1 MQLPSRFL
9 GVVVSILAA
18 ATVAACGRGG
28 AGEIRKDSPAGATGS
43 GAGDGT
49 TTGGTRLV
57 PLTYRG
63 SDGSKAFAGL
73 FDKELGKECAF
84 DRLGSVAVCVPTDV
98 YTVTADVFGNSL
110 NTASPALY
118 LDSKCGDRKAIA
130 LDESAAC
137 THYGVVRMTAS
148 RDGSSDFPGC
158 AQGAYGT
165 GLAVVT
171 PVPAG
176 TKIYAWGQ
184 GGGQC
189 CTCAEW
195 VPPAGGTLRAYFVE
209 TSPAESDIAN
219 VKLVTGTLDDPTKL

>member
-1 MQLPSRFL
+1 MQLPARLL
-9 GVVVSILAA
+9 GVLVSILAA

-28 AGEIRKDSPAGATGS
+28 AGDIRKDQPAGATGS
-43 GAGDGT
+43 GVGDGT
-49 TTGGTRLV
+49 TTGGSRLV
-57 PLTYRG
+57 PLSYRG

-98 YTVTADVFGNSL
+98 YTVSADVFNDSL
-110 NTASPALY
+110 KTASPALY
-118 LDSKCGDRKAIA
+118 VDPMCGDRKAIA

-137 THYGVVRMTAS
+137 THYGVVRFTGS
-148 RDGSSDFPGC
+148 RDGTSDYPGC
-158 AQGAYGT
+158 AQGAYGS

-195 VPPAGGTLRAYFVE
+195 VPPASGTVHAYFVQ

-219 VKLVTGTLDDPTKL
+219 VKLVTGTMDDPAKL